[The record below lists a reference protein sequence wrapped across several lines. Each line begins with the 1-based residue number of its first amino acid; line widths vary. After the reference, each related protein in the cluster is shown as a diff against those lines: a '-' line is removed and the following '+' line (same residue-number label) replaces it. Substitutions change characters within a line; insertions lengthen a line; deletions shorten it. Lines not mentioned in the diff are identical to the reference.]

1 LVAANLK
8 SLHTISGSNG
18 PNDDPSASSIT
29 RTDAHQND
37 PMDEYHAQNDLNQ
50 HATVYTGANRV
61 GFEEFEG
68 IETNDDAGCP
78 IGGYAFEGDARDMEV
93 NPHAGHYGSAA
104 ESGDEN
110 DEDDSGNDEVEHDND
125 VP

>member
-1 LVAANLK
+1 
-8 SLHTISGSNG
+8 
-18 PNDDPSASSIT
+18 
-29 RTDAHQND
+29 
-37 PMDEYHAQNDLNQ
+37 MDEYHAQNDLNQ

-110 DEDDSGNDEVEHDND
+110 DEDDSGNDEVEHDEEDDDDAEDDGAIDEEEYKNWLD
-125 VP
+125 RTELALLKTT